1 MGKLC
6 YNGKRKNHRERV
18 ILMNIDFVFDNEV
31 ENFENNNEQDF
42 TAIIEQALKTLGI
55 EDDVEV
61 SCVLVDDERIHEI
74 NREYRHID
82 RSTDVISFAMEDNDQ
97 FYVEG
102 MPRTLGDIFISVDHA
117 KKQAEE
123 YGHSLRREMCFL
135 FTHGILH
142 LLGYDH
148 MTDEQ
153 EKEMFGLQD
162 KILGA
167 LSIEREGA

>member
-1 MGKLC
+1 
-6 YNGKRKNHRERV
+6 
-18 ILMNIDFVFDNEV
+18 MNIDFVFDNEV
-31 ENFENNNEQDF
+31 DNFENNYEQDF
-42 TAIIEQALKTLGI
+42 TAIIEQALKTLEI

-153 EKEMFGLQD
+153 EKEMFDLQD
-162 KILGA
+162 EILGA
-167 LSIEREGA
+167 LSIEREGV

>member
-1 MGKLC
+1 
-6 YNGKRKNHRERV
+6 
-18 ILMNIDFVFDNEV
+18 MNIDFVFDNEV
-31 ENFENNNEQDF
+31 ENFENNYEQDF

-61 SCVLVDDERIHEI
+61 SCVLVDDERLHEI

-162 KILGA
+162 QILGA
-167 LSIEREGA
+167 LSIEREEA

>member
-1 MGKLC
+1 
-6 YNGKRKNHRERV
+6 
-18 ILMNIDFVFDNEV
+18 MNIDFVFDNEV
-31 ENFENNNEQDF
+31 ENFENNYEQDF
-42 TAIIEQALKTLGI
+42 TAIIEQALNTLGI

-162 KILGA
+162 KILGD
-167 LSIEREGA
+167 LSIEREGV

>member
-1 MGKLC
+1 
-6 YNGKRKNHRERV
+6 
-18 ILMNIDFVFDNEV
+18 MNIDFVFDNEV
-31 ENFENNNEQDF
+31 ENFENNYEQDF

-162 KILGA
+162 QLLGA

>member
-1 MGKLC
+1 
-6 YNGKRKNHRERV
+6 
-18 ILMNIDFVFDNEV
+18 MNIDFVFDNEV
-31 ENFENNNEQDF
+31 ENFENNYEQDF

-102 MPRTLGDIFISVDHA
+102 MPRTLGDIFISVNHA

-162 KILGA
+162 EILGA
-167 LSIEREGA
+167 LSIEREGV

>member
-1 MGKLC
+1 
-6 YNGKRKNHRERV
+6 
-18 ILMNIDFVFDNEV
+18 MNIDFVFDNEV
-31 ENFENNNEQDF
+31 ENFENNYEQDF
-42 TAIIEQALKTLGI
+42 TAIIEQALETLGI

-82 RSTDVISFAMEDNDQ
+82 CSTDVISFAMEDNDQ

-162 KILGA
+162 QILGA
-167 LSIEREGA
+167 LSIEREEA

>member
-1 MGKLC
+1 
-6 YNGKRKNHRERV
+6 
-18 ILMNIDFVFDNEV
+18 MNIDFV
-31 ENFENNNEQDF
+31 F

-162 KILGA
+162 QILGA
-167 LSIEREGA
+167 LSIEREEA

>member
-1 MGKLC
+1 
-6 YNGKRKNHRERV
+6 
-18 ILMNIDFVFDNEV
+18 MNIDFVFDNEV
-31 ENFENNNEQDF
+31 DNFENNYEEDF
-42 TAIIEQALKTLGI
+42 TAIIEQALKTLHI

-102 MPRTLGDIFISVDHA
+102 MPRSLGDIFISVDHA

-123 YGHSLRREMCFL
+123 YGHSLKREMCFL

-162 KILGA
+162 EILGA
-167 LSIEREGA
+167 LNIGRGDA

>member
-1 MGKLC
+1 
-6 YNGKRKNHRERV
+6 
-18 ILMNIDFVFDNEV
+18 MNIDFVFDNEV
-31 ENFENNNEQDF
+31 ENFENNYEQDF

-97 FYVEG
+97 FYVKG

-162 KILGA
+162 QILGA
-167 LSIEREGA
+167 LSIEREGV

>member
-1 MGKLC
+1 
-6 YNGKRKNHRERV
+6 
-18 ILMNIDFVFDNEV
+18 MNIDFVFDNEV
-31 ENFENNNEQDF
+31 KNFENNYEQDF

-162 KILGA
+162 QILGA

>member
-1 MGKLC
+1 
-6 YNGKRKNHRERV
+6 
-18 ILMNIDFVFDNEV
+18 MNIDFVFDNEV
-31 ENFENNNEQDF
+31 DNFENNYEEDF
-42 TAIIEQALKTLGI
+42 TAIIKQALKTLHI

-167 LSIEREGA
+167 LSIEREGV

>member
-1 MGKLC
+1 
-6 YNGKRKNHRERV
+6 
-18 ILMNIDFVFDNEV
+18 MNIDFVFDNEV
-31 ENFENNNEQDF
+31 ENFENNYEQDF
-42 TAIIEQALKTLGI
+42 TAIIEQALKTLSI

-102 MPRTLGDIFISVDHA
+102 MPRILGDIFISVDHA

-162 KILGA
+162 EILGA

>member
-1 MGKLC
+1 
-6 YNGKRKNHRERV
+6 
-18 ILMNIDFVFDNEV
+18 MNIDFVFDNEV
-31 ENFENNNEQDF
+31 ENFENNYEQDF
-42 TAIIEQALKTLGI
+42 TAIIEQALKTLSI

-162 KILGA
+162 EILGA

>member
-1 MGKLC
+1 M
-6 YNGKRKNHRERV
+6 

-31 ENFENNNEQDF
+31 ENFENNYEQDF

-167 LSIEREGA
+167 LSIEREGV

>member
-1 MGKLC
+1 
-6 YNGKRKNHRERV
+6 
-18 ILMNIDFVFDNEV
+18 MNIDFVFDNEV
-31 ENFENNNEQDF
+31 ENFENNYEQDF

-82 RSTDVISFAMEDNDQ
+82 RSTDVISFSMEDNDQ

-162 KILGA
+162 QILGA

>member
-1 MGKLC
+1 
-6 YNGKRKNHRERV
+6 
-18 ILMNIDFVFDNEV
+18 MNIDFVFDNEV
-31 ENFENNNEQDF
+31 NNFENNYEQDF

-123 YGHSLRREMCFL
+123 YGHSLRRDMCFL

-162 KILGA
+162 EILGA
-167 LSIEREGA
+167 LSIEREGV

>member
-1 MGKLC
+1 
-6 YNGKRKNHRERV
+6 
-18 ILMNIDFVFDNEV
+18 MNIDFVFDNEV
-31 ENFENNNEQDF
+31 ENFENNYEQDF
-42 TAIIEQALKTLGI
+42 TAIIEQVLKTLGI

-162 KILGA
+162 QILGA
-167 LSIEREGA
+167 LSIEREEA

>member
-1 MGKLC
+1 
-6 YNGKRKNHRERV
+6 
-18 ILMNIDFVFDNEV
+18 MNIDFVFDNEV
-31 ENFENNNEQDF
+31 ENFENNYEQDF
-42 TAIIEQALKTLGI
+42 KAIIEQALKTLGI

-162 KILGA
+162 QILGA
-167 LSIEREGA
+167 LSIEREEA

>member
-1 MGKLC
+1 
-6 YNGKRKNHRERV
+6 
-18 ILMNIDFVFDNEV
+18 MNIDFVFDNEV
-31 ENFENNNEQDF
+31 ENFENNYEQDF

-142 LLGYDH
+142 LLGYD
-148 MTDEQ
+148 
-153 EKEMFGLQD
+153 
-162 KILGA
+162 
-167 LSIEREGA
+167 R

>member
-1 MGKLC
+1 
-6 YNGKRKNHRERV
+6 
-18 ILMNIDFVFDNEV
+18 MNMDFVFDNEV
-31 ENFENNNEQDF
+31 ENFENNYEQDF

-162 KILGA
+162 QILGA

>member
-1 MGKLC
+1 MG
-6 YNGKRKNHRERV
+6 G
-18 ILMNIDFVFDNEV
+18 IIDFVFDNEV
-31 ENFENNNEQDF
+31 ENFENNYEQDF
-42 TAIIEQALKTLGI
+42 TAIIEQSLKTLGI

-162 KILGA
+162 QILGA

>member
-1 MGKLC
+1 
-6 YNGKRKNHRERV
+6 
-18 ILMNIDFVFDNEV
+18 MNIDFVFDNEV
-31 ENFENNNEQDF
+31 ENFENNYEQDF

-153 EKEMFGLQD
+153 EKEMFDLQD
-162 KILGA
+162 QILGA
-167 LSIEREGA
+167 LSIEREEA

>member
-1 MGKLC
+1 
-6 YNGKRKNHRERV
+6 
-18 ILMNIDFVFDNEV
+18 MNIDFVFDNEV
-31 ENFENNNEQDF
+31 ENFENNYEQDF

-102 MPRTLGDIFISVDHA
+102 MPRTLGDIFISVNHA

-162 KILGA
+162 QILGA

>member
-1 MGKLC
+1 
-6 YNGKRKNHRERV
+6 
-18 ILMNIDFVFDNEV
+18 MNIDFVFDNEV
-31 ENFENNNEQDF
+31 ENFENNYEQDF

-74 NREYRHID
+74 NREYRRID

-162 KILGA
+162 QILGA

>member
-1 MGKLC
+1 
-6 YNGKRKNHRERV
+6 
-18 ILMNIDFVFDNEV
+18 MNIDFVFGNEV
-31 ENFENNNEQDF
+31 ENFENNYEQDF

-162 KILGA
+162 QILGA